1 MGNIETKSLFK
12 SKTIWFNILA
22 LVVLV
27 AAQFGFAEFQP
38 AAWVTEIGTVIV
50 ISINLFLRFKT
61 SQKIS
66 LR

>member
-1 MGNIETKSLFK
+1 METKSLFK

-22 LVVLV
+22 LLVLV
-27 AAQFGFAEFQP
+27 AGQFGFTEFQP
-38 AAWVTEIGTVIV
+38 ASWVTEIGAVIV